1 MASTAEQ
8 MRRYQGL
15 ALFSFGFRP
24 FFLFGAILA
33 SALPTLTALSMSG
46 ASSFGGAYGA
56 IAYHGHEMVFGFLG
70 AIVAGFL
77 LTAAP
82 NWTGGLPVIGWRLG
96 GMFALWLA
104 GRAAIAASAVIGM
117 GAASVIDGL
126 FLIALDLVI
135 WREVTAGKSWRNI
148 PVCVLVGFFAI
159 GNLIWHFR
167 AISEGAGQFG
177 LRWGVAVIAILIA
190 LIGGRITPSFTR
202 NWLMKTGRPAA
213 SAAVDT
219 LDKAALGVAGAA
231 LVFWLV
237 NPVGVPTGV
246 LLFAASALHLARL
259 ARWRGWRTLAEPL
272 VTILHVGYFWLAL
285 SFALIAASAAF
296 PAQTPPSAAFHALTS
311 GAAGV
316 MILAVMTRATRG
328 HTGRPLAADAVTLV
342 IYGLVNLGA
351 LARVLAHLA
360 PDDYAAALLIASTL
374 WSGAFLLFAIV
385 YGRYLFGAKLS

>member
-1 MASTAEQ
+1 MTSTAAQ
-8 MRRYQGL
+8 MRQYQGP
-15 ALFSFGFRP
+15 AFFSFGFRP
-24 FFLFGAILA
+24 FFLGGALVAATLPVLVALA
-33 SALPTLTALSMSG
+33 MSG
-46 ASSFGGAYGA
+46 AVEIGGAYGA
-56 IAYHGHEMVFGFLG
+56 IAWHGHEMVFGFLS
-70 AIVAGFL
+70 AVVAGFL
-77 LTAAP
+77 LTAVP
-82 NWTGGLPVIGWRLG
+82 NWTGRLPVLG
-96 GMFALWLA
+96 GRLVLLFALWLA
-104 GRAAIAASAVIGM
+104 GRVAMLSAGLIGAKAAALIDAPFLFALAGVLAREIIRGRNWRNLPVVALVALFAVGNVVWHAHAIG
-117 GAASVIDGL
+117 GAA
-126 FLIALDLVI
+126 
-135 WREVTAGKSWRNI
+135 
-148 PVCVLVGFFAI
+148 PFFAAR
-159 GNLIWHFR
+159 L
-167 AISEGAGQFG
+167 
-177 LRWGVAVIAILIA
+177 GVAVIAMLIA

-272 VTILHVGYFWLAL
+272 VAILHVGYFWLAL